1 MINTLEKIGEIIKND
16 TNGRIKFHPLF
27 KTLEKETPQFDKKGV
42 LKKPKKTFQYFKV
55 NVNTLTKK
63 VELINDGE
71 ELPFESCTFLK
82 YDIGGKYFP
91 YLIGNYEILD
101 LAKARNNKIS
111 MCSQNNIENLNN
123 IIIERKKEKIS
134 NEEIENIK
142 KYHYNKMIYDYSIII
157 NDNMSIFD
165 TIISKKIAEST
176 LIINITINNKEF
188 YEYSEIM
195 DYIDKL
201 YLGEITMRKNGNI
214 ILKNSLFSFFK
225 TSPKQN
231 MSQSPNF
238 SFVDSYKSFNLS
250 MEKLNNLLYSVKFHE
265 NNTKYVC
272 GDYVMK
278 YLPKSDSL
286 TYKILE
292 KQFSYKKG
300 DVLKIVAKEQT
311 EIKEEISDNEPI
323 EELLK
328 GDDIFNFGIDCKDF
342 NIKDNVIFDIIF
354 KLNGGK
360 TTNDILY
367 LSNFH
372 ISNLEKLNNKII
384 NIRKILSEDN
394 MRYDTSI
401 KYSFENFFKKA
412 KSRDCKEY
420 SSFIFNWIIEIF
432 QDRYYRNNL
441 IDDMFIEKVGYCI
454 RNTEYDNIKYEYN
467 RILTNYNFLRLM
479 EKNSVVK
486 LNEETNTQTY
496 ILGEKVGKYCQVWQ
510 NDRKNI
516 KKYVNI
522 FNGFLSNKINKIS
535 DVCDY
540 LSDMLQRLERN
551 DSYFDKSE
559 FTNINIFVENF
570 SENFDKKLFIRG
582 YLKSQYYFVK

>member
-486 LNEETNTQTY
+486 LNEETNTQSY
-496 ILGEKVGKYCQVWQ
+496 ILGEMVGKFCQVWQ

>member
-432 QDRYYRNNL
+432 Q
-441 IDDMFIEKVGYCI
+441 
-454 RNTEYDNIKYEYN
+454 
-467 RILTNYNFLRLM
+467 
-479 EKNSVVK
+479 
-486 LNEETNTQTY
+486 Y
-496 ILGEKVGKYCQVWQ
+496 I
-510 NDRKNI
+510 
-516 KKYVNI
+516 
-522 FNGFLSNKINKIS
+522 
-535 DVCDY
+535 
-540 LSDMLQRLERN
+540 
-551 DSYFDKSE
+551 
-559 FTNINIFVENF
+559 
-570 SENFDKKLFIRG
+570 
-582 YLKSQYYFVK
+582 

>member
-486 LNEETNTQTY
+486 LNEETNTQSY
-496 ILGEKVGKYCQVWQ
+496 ILGEMVGKFCQVWQ

-559 FTNINIFVENF
+559 FTNINIFV
-570 SENFDKKLFIRG
+570 DKKLFIRG